1 MQKQHNVVAGV
12 DMGATHI
19 RFCLRTAEGETLHCE
34 KKRTAEVIAPDL
46 VSGIGEMIDEQ
57 LRRFN
62 ARCHGLVIGFPA
74 LVSKDKRTII
84 STPNLPLTAADLY
97 DLADKLE
104 NTLNCPVEFSRDVN
118 LQLSWDVVENRLTQ
132 QLVLAAYLGTGMGFA
147 VWMNG
152 APWTGA
158 HGVAGEL
165 GHIPLGD
172 MTQHCACG
180 NSGCLETNCS
190 GMALRRWYEQQPRNY
205 PLSDLFVHAENA
217 PFVQSLLEN
226 AARAIATSINLFDPD
241 AVILG
246 GGVMDMP
253 AFPRET
259 LIAMTQKYLRRPLPY
274 QVVRFIAAS
283 SSDFNGAQGA
293 AILAHQ
299 RFLPQSCA
307 KVP

>member
-62 ARCHGLVIGFPA
+62 ARCHGLVMGFPA

-132 QLVLAAYLGTGMGFA
+132 QLVLAASRYGDGVRSVDERCAVDGCTRCGRRTGPYPPGRYDPTLR
-147 VWMNG
+147 VW
-152 APWTGA
+152 
-158 HGVAGEL
+158 
-165 GHIPLGD
+165 
-172 MTQHCACG
+172 
-180 NSGCLETNCS
+180 
-190 GMALRRWYEQQPRNY
+190 
-205 PLSDLFVHAENA
+205 
-217 PFVQSLLEN
+217 
-226 AARAIATSINLFDPD
+226 
-241 AVILG
+241 
-246 GGVMDMP
+246 
-253 AFPRET
+253 
-259 LIAMTQKYLRRPLPY
+259 
-274 QVVRFIAAS
+274 
-283 SSDFNGAQGA
+283 
-293 AILAHQ
+293 
-299 RFLPQSCA
+299 
-307 KVP
+307 